1 MISARLPDGTVVK
14 FPDGTSQGDMNDVIN
29 RDFAQPQAAEQAP
42 EAVQSQSPV
51 TPPAPEKDWMSG
63 LLAGV
68 RGSFNEGIA
77 TGADFLATP
86 GRNMAELMGKNPESA
101 RIEFAGI
108 PLTDIAADQRG
119 AADMEAK
126 NVQANTP
133 DGLIA
138 SNAYELANASINML
152 PSIVTAKL
160 TKKGDLGLAVM
171 GMQVYSKT
179 LTAAL
184 NEGKPREVAVREAI
198 RSTAYEIGFEK
209 MFGFFDNLNIT
220 KGAKAWGKQVLA
232 ETISESAT
240 EAAAVNDEYFVQN
253 KPAPALGPNPGYG
266 SGDFMSDLLAAEMRG
281 GKAGFQGAVMGG
293 GFQSPSLLQKPEAPA
308 PVLDHAA
315 SINDQSEDS
324 ILERFDPTLASPV
337 AEPAPTAE
345 PDIVKIIQDAIVQ
358 QGQQSGIVP
367 GTVTMDQQ
375 TPVPAPQPAPVAAPP
390 VVEPTPEPIQERTEP
405 TVAEKIKAGAEAVAK
420 QEEEAEKPVDG
431 WKLTEEERVAHQEKV
446 KAQNLETGNTSVNPN
461 YTHRAYRK
469 GSMFE
474 ALEQEDGTWLVRRK
488 PNYLADFG
496 EWTIQDTVDTQGLRP
511 IRKPVVQIKGG
522 EFSGKYKIGEKEAAV
537 TPEPKGPPDLLQ
549 DLAAGPQLNAA
560 AFMAEFGWGPNDL
573 KGYTPNGVGTKGVFA
588 KEGGM
593 TPQEFSDWLI
603 QEKYLMDQAD
613 IDGGGES
620 TASIN
625 EALDYLHDALGGDR
639 KVSQQYDKEEADY
652 QAQINEINE
661 WTLAEEEAVA
671 QEDMDAALDSHQDA
685 DYIVE
690 PTMSRDEVLSAADE
704 YYRSLENVEPETSQ
718 GDIPGNVGKETL
730 IPEAT
735 SKEKLKA
742 AQQAKNEKRD
752 GLGRDLVEPEQGEG
766 ELLAGEKPVQTDI
779 EDTAPAAKV
788 EETVI
793 VKDQKQE
800 QEPPANQ
807 EQAAPEGKST
817 STKNAVTTDE
827 REARNLDPVMK
838 QARQKNKEQVD
849 RAEEAMKDNPQLAQE
864 IVDRLNNDPNPSIS
878 VLDEAVLFV
887 HKIDMRLQARAI
899 ADRASNEKLS
909 KAERRK
915 AAKDYGDL
923 LEKMEK
929 VDTATHA
936 SGAVWGRFGQL
947 RSQMLTEDYSFEAQA
962 RAARVTLAR
971 PLTEEEN
978 TFMTEQAA
986 EIDRLTEVV
995 AKKDEEIYQAKVMA
1009 DSEAAYDRLAEKY
1022 GKGKPKKKK
1031 AADLVKTINKAA
1043 DESRAWLKSNL
1054 HQKNMAVDPRAYY
1067 HMTRVGASHIAN
1079 GITALADWIAAMK
1092 NDLGA
1097 LFNQVQDDM
1106 GDIFIASQEMVESE
1120 RIETGEIAVKD
1131 ITVKAEALSEAG
1143 ELLDHRTIYN
1153 LARAFILQGVS
1164 SEQAVME
1171 AVHKVAEQ
1179 VWEGTTERDVR
1190 RAFSEYGKV
1199 KHPSKDAD
1207 KKALAELRVL
1217 VRLQESIDRLTDGLP
1232 PRKTG
1237 QQRDKATQKI
1247 REKQKA
1253 LNYLMK
1259 RYERNNPVPN
1269 EDMLASVNEQRITR
1283 LTNRLAD
1290 LEKQERTGQKPVKG
1304 EPVADSQEVKDLK
1317 AKIQAV
1323 KDRLQEIENAKN
1335 PPRTAEQK
1343 QLDHLGSLKARLDE
1357 RLRLGAPQMKKKRFK
1372 PLTEEAR
1379 QMNEE
1384 VETLR
1389 KAIAELRKA
1398 NKPKTDPAAVKERA
1412 QLKALEKSIQT
1423 YEDRIING
1431 DFSALTRKSA
1441 PASARVKAMQ
1451 ELRDARRQVYN
1462 DMKKASK
1469 PVLSPEEIYNKRR
1482 GQQMRRQLKEVV
1494 ERQRTKDYAKRVR
1507 KVAPELTKENKK
1519 LANDLMKAKM
1529 KFHEEV
1535 MEWDRQQ
1542 MTKLQS
1548 YYDFGRQS
1556 INLSR
1561 AAITS
1566 IDLSAV
1572 LRQGGFQM
1580 LANPFTTVKAFVPMM
1595 RALRSDANANAV
1607 NDEIIA
1613 RANFDLYQK
1622 SGLHLSEQ
1630 DSAHPTKME
1639 EVYMGRW
1646 QRKVPLI
1653 AASGRAYV
1661 TFLNKLRADTFD
1673 ASIKAF
1679 SKNGE
1684 ALSMDE
1690 MKQLAYFIN
1699 NSTGR
1704 SDLGRL
1710 NSEAISDIFF
1720 APRWV
1725 VSRFNMAFG
1734 IPLHL
1739 ILGTSKFSPRMRRH
1753 VARKYAQFTAG
1764 FMSLYG
1770 LAALAFAGDAD
1781 DDDPFWELD
1790 PRSSDFG
1797 KLKIG
1802 NTRMDMMAGLSQP
1815 IVFMAR
1821 AISGGSKGADGQI
1834 RPLRDD
1840 WRFGVPE
1847 GATVRYGQ
1855 RGTDDLVKTFLRS
1868 KFSPPASALSN
1879 MFVGETVV
1887 GETYGERAAFVRDV
1901 LGVPADIAEFPLL
1914 VELVGMTIPLSMRD
1928 FVDAAE
1934 EQGIPRAA
1942 AFQILATLGVSMNTY
1957 DADSGKKKGQPKRQG
1972 RPTRP
1977 KREARD

>member
-126 NVQANTP
+126 NFQANTP

-138 SNAYELANASINML
+138 SNAYELANAAINMA

-405 TVAEKIKAGAEAVAK
+405 TVAEKIKAGKEQQAK
-420 QEEEAEKPVDG
+420 AEEEKQMEADLDAKYVGIKRPDG
-431 WKLTEEERVAHQEKV
+431 LIETLAKNKIKLDRDAFGGDLDKT
-446 KAQNLETGNTSVNPN
+446 NT
-461 YTHRAYRK
+461 T
-469 GSMFE
+469 
-474 ALEQEDGTWLVRRK
+474 LDGF
-488 PNYLADFG
+488 NYLFAKKGQGGMGPDALFEYLRDHGYLIETARDNEPATLTNHDAVDLVNRALGG
-496 EWTIQDTVDTQGLRP
+496 ERIVHPDDTV
-511 IRKPVVQIKGG
+511 
-522 EFSGKYKIGEKEAAV
+522 
-537 TPEPKGPPDLLQ
+537 
-549 DLAAGPQLNAA
+549 
-560 AFMAEFGWGPNDL
+560 AE
-573 KGYTPNGVGTKGVFA
+573 
-588 KEGGM
+588 
-593 TPQEFSDWLI
+593 
-603 QEKYLMDQAD
+603 
-613 IDGGGES
+613 
-620 TASIN
+620 
-625 EALDYLHDALGGDR
+625 LDYLDAVRYEEAKAAGLFEVEDEYKGDEVEAGETEAAGFDVDPGLTDAEVDALAD
-639 KVSQQYDKEEADY
+639 QY
-652 QAQINEINE
+652 AQEGENVDER
-661 WTLAEEEAVA
+661 AEEG
-671 QEDMDAALDSHQDA
+671 
-685 DYIVE
+685 II
-690 PTMSRDEVLSAADE
+690 
-704 YYRSLENVEPETSQ
+704 PER
-718 GDIPGNVGKETL
+718 GETAPPSGEL

-1217 VRLQESIDRLTDGLP
+1217 VRLQESIDLLTDGLP

-1595 RALRSDANANAV
+1595 RALKSEANANAV

-1613 RANFDLYQK
+1613 RANFDLYK
-1622 SGLHLSEQ
+1622 KANLHLSEQ

-1646 QRKVPLI
+1646 QRNVPLI